1 MGKMTTGE
9 GRLGLIKLLKIN
21 YDIFCYIL
29 THTAQTVS
37 VHTQTPTN
45 YDATRGLHPLLTPHP
60 PTPYYVLQKAS
71 ERGQRVECR
80 HVSVPTEIDLRESYP
95 RWDLPRSH
103 RHKARNVDSR
113 VLSKLMYEKKIF
125 LLQC

>member
-1 MGKMTTGE
+1 MGEIATGE
-9 GRLGLIKLLKIN
+9 EKLGLIRLLIIS

-29 THTAQTVS
+29 THTARTVS

-45 YDATRGLHPLLTPHP
+45 YDATRRLHPLTPHP

-80 HVSVPTEIDLRESYP
+80 HVSMPTEIDMRGSYP

-103 RHKARNVDSR
+103 RHKARKIVSVSVQQWSR
-113 VLSKLMYEKKIF
+113 NSVSVM
-125 LLQC
+125 